1 MLNVCNFFGIT
12 ILTPFS
18 FVLSMRQNMLI
29 LNFVNIPGK
38 RSLTFKNMFYV
49 RKIEGT
55 EFMEINKHKFKI
67 MMKTKKLYIFDFRMY
82 DPNYQMFC
90 CRNFS
95 GI

>member
-1 MLNVCNFFGIT
+1 
-12 ILTPFS
+12 
-18 FVLSMRQNMLI
+18 
-29 LNFVNIPGK
+29 
-38 RSLTFKNMFYV
+38 MFYV

-95 GI
+95 GIQKKKAILFTMTHFLC